1 MNIFKNKPANSIA
14 LGYFIISCLYI
25 LFSDKFLLYLYKGDT
40 SNVLLNEIQSYKG
53 LGFVLI
59 TAIVLF
65 LVLKNRDISIKNQ
78 ILKLSEFEKK
88 HKNLFNNMS
97 HGIVY
102 VNPEGIV
109 LDINQSCLDILGVTK
124 DQMMG
129 KSIYSPNWKPVHEDY
144 TLVQLDEHPTKL
156 AVKLNKPVRNRVI
169 GVFSSKKDDYI
180 WLRVNSI
187 PEFLE
192 GETAPFRVFITI
204 DDITQLYK
212 SKEGLIRS
220 NNALESALKKVGLSE
235 FLLNE
240 ASKMAKIGAYEFYV
254 ENEHLFFTD
263 QVYDI
268 FELPKGDFLNI
279 DDVRKV
285 LSTASNNKLK
295 IATENTMKDG
305 TPFDVELQLNTKSD
319 KKVWVRVMAQAIFDK
334 NKLIIGRRGVIQDI
348 SALKE
353 FELELKKS
361 LNVSQQNEFLFRQ
374 ASNLSRLGAYENYA
388 DLGKM
393 IWSDQMFEIL
403 GLKKG
408 RIPEPEEMY
417 ECYTEDSLVKLKE
430 ATLAMETKGTP
441 YDLEFELNNFKDEQ
455 IWIRAIAEPLFDDD
469 KKIIGRRGVIQDI
482 SESKKV
488 QIELELSKKNI
499 EATLE
504 RVEKSEYSLREAGYL
519 AKIGS
524 WEHDAFSNKVWWS
537 DVIYGIYGISVEDEV
552 PDLETIVNI
561 FDEDSKNQLIEA
573 TKECINQGK
582 PYDLELSLTNLKGEK
597 VWVRNMGKP
606 IYNSRN
612 EFIGRRGMLQDI
624 TDQKNRTTQIEKAEE
639 LYRMLAD
646 HTHDLICLH
655 NLDTSFSYL
664 TPSVFD
670 LLGLSQEE
678 LLGKKVGDLIHEEDF
693 LILEDA
699 LENKILKGKMVEAL
713 TYRIRHKSG
722 EYLWFESV
730 AGPVFKEGKIV
741 SFVTSSRNIT
751 QWMKANKEI
760 QEYQESLQ
768 NLTTEILLIE
778 ENQKKQIAANI
789 HDHLSQSLV
798 ISKMKIAEMM
808 KRGNFKEIE
817 SDLNFIKSHI
827 SDAIDNSRKIT
838 YELSPPVLYQL
849 GLIDTLYWFSGE
861 LEESYGLEVEFDS
874 NISSIKLT
882 DAQSILV
889 FRCIQEIVTNTIKY
903 ASATKI
909 CIKVSK
915 TEKGLEI
922 SVLDN
927 GIGFD
932 IKTLN
937 KRSMSSTGFGLFAV
951 RERIQNLRGEF
962 KIDSEINKGTQVN
975 FFIPLKQ

>member
-1 MNIFKNKPANSIA
+1 MKIFKNNTSVSIVIW
-14 LGYFIISCLYI
+14 YFVLSCLYI
-25 LFSDKFLLYLYKGDT
+25 VFSDKLLLYLFRGDT
-40 SNVLLNEIQSYKG
+40 NNTFLHDIQSFKG
-53 LGFVLI
+53 IGFVLI
-59 TAIVLF
+59 IAIALLTAL
-65 LVLKNRDISIKNQ
+65 NRRDNKINRQ
-78 ILKLSEFEKK
+78 IQNLSELHKK
-88 HKNLFNNMS
+88 HANLFGNMS
-97 HGIVY
+97 HGILY
-102 VNPEGIV
+102 VNLEGEI
-109 LDINQSCLDILGVTK
+109 LDINQACLDILGVTK

-129 KSIYSPNWKPVHEDY
+129 KSIYSPHWKPVHEDFSP
-144 TLVQLDEHPTKL
+144 LQSDEHPTKQ
-156 AVKLNKPVRNRVI
+156 AVKSKKPVRNRVI
-169 GVFSSKKDDYI
+169 GVFNQKDNDYR

-187 PEFLE
+187 PEFMN
-192 GETAPFRVFITI
+192 GETEPYSVFITI
-204 DDITQLYK
+204 DDISLLKK
-212 SKEGLIRS
+212 SKEYLTETNKS
-220 NNALESALKKVGLSE
+220 LEKALKKVGLSE

-240 ASKMAKIGAYEFYV
+240 ASKMAKIGAYEYYV
-254 ENEHLFFTD
+254 ENDHLFFTD
-263 QVYDI
+263 QVYNI
-268 FELPKGDFLNI
+268 FELPKGDSLNV
-279 DDVRKV
+279 DQVRKI
-285 LSTASNNKLK
+285 LSRASNNTLK
-295 IATENTMKDG
+295 IAAEKTMKDG
-305 TPFDVELQLNTKSD
+305 TPFDVELQLNTKGD

-353 FELELKKS
+353 FELELKIS

-430 ATLAMETKGTP
+430 ATLAMEAKGTP

-573 TKECINQGK
+573 IKECINQGK
-582 PYDLELSLTNLKGEK
+582 PHDLELSLTNLKGEK

-664 TPSVFD
+664 TPSVIE
-670 LLGLSQEE
+670 LLGVSQEE
-678 LLGKKVGDLIHEEDF
+678 LLGKKAGDLIHEEDF
-693 LILEDA
+693 PILEDA

-722 EYLWFESV
+722 EYLWFESL

-760 QEYQESLQ
+760 EEYQESLQ
-768 NLTTEILLIE
+768 KLTTEILLIE
-778 ENQKKQIAANI
+778 ENQKKEIAANI

-798 ISKMKIAEMM
+798 ISKMKITEMQ
-808 KRGNFKEIE
+808 KRPELDHLE
-817 SDLNFIKSHI
+817 DELNFVKTHI

-849 GLIDTLYWFSGE
+849 GLIDTLYWFAGE
-861 LEESYGLEVEFDS
+861 LEESYGMEVDFHS
-874 NISSIKLT
+874 NVANLTLT

-889 FRCIQEIVTNTIKY
+889 FRCIQEVVTNTVKY
-903 ASATKI
+903 AKASKI
-909 CIKVSK
+909 ILEVNKN
-915 TEKGLEI
+915 EKALI
-922 SVLDN
+922 IDIYDN

-932 IKTLN
+932 TSTLS
-937 KRSMSSTGFGLFAV
+937 KRSKSSSGFGLFAV
-951 RERIQNLRGEF
+951 RERIQNLKGKFSVE
-962 KIDSEINKGTQVN
+962 SEIDKGTSVN
-975 FFIPLKQ
+975 FFIPLK